1 MQHHYDAMMRM
12 TVDLPEDLHRIVS
25 SLAQHTGRSRSAMA
39 VELMLRG
46 LEASSTGHREAP
58 GTVSR
63 AAATGLPTVH
73 LARPV
78 TPDDVKAVEDEP

>member
-1 MQHHYDAMMRM
+1 
-12 TVDLPEDLHRIVS
+12 
-25 SLAQHTGRSRSAMA
+25 MA